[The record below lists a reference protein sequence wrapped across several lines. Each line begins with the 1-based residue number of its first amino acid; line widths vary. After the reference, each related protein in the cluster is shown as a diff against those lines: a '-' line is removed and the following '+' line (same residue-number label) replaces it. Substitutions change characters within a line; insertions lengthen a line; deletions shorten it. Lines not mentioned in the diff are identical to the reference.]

1 MSDVLRIEH
10 DGPVR
15 IVTMN
20 RPDALNAFSEELHQD
35 FAQMWLDF
43 DFDVDARAVVLTGAG
58 RAFCAGGSMDDF
70 ELFAND
76 LDARRMSLRSARR
89 LVDEML
95 AVRLPVIAAV
105 NGPAVG
111 LGCTL
116 ASLCDAVFIADDTYI
131 SDPHVTVGLVAGDG
145 GALTLPLI
153 AGLMRAKRYLL
164 TGDRIPASEAVAI
177 GLATEA
183 VPRDEVLAT
192 AIAFAHRLSAL
203 PYQAIQETKLVI
215 NQHLRAAAAS
225 VLPFGLAAESQSHD
239 TKEYRAVP
247 EQFRSRER

>member
-1 MSDVLRIEH
+1 
-10 DGPVR
+10 
-15 IVTMN
+15 
-20 RPDALNAFSEELHQD
+20 
-35 FAQMWLDF
+35 
-43 DFDVDARAVVLTGAG
+43 
-58 RAFCAGGSMDDF
+58 
-70 ELFAND
+70 
-76 LDARRMSLRSARR
+76 
-89 LVDEML
+89 
-95 AVRLPVIAAV
+95 
-105 NGPAVG
+105 
-111 LGCTL
+111 
-116 ASLCDAVFIADDTYI
+116 
-131 SDPHVTVGLVAGDG
+131 
-145 GALTLPLI
+145 
-153 AGLMRAKRYLL
+153 MRAKRYLL

-239 TKEYRAVP
+239 TKEYRVVP